1 MVIVGGYRAYSAEL
15 LQKNNIGVLLK
26 RVHMKCQEHADD
38 DVDYLQNG

>member
-26 RVHMKCQEHADD
+26 RVHEMPRTCR
-38 DVDYLQNG
+38 